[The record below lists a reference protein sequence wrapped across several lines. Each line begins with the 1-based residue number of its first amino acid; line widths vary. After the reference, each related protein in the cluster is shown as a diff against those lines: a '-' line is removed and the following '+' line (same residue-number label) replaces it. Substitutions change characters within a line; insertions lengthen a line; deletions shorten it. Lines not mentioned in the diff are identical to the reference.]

1 MQVTYATIW
10 IAILLNGQTRTLVQH
25 HTVFVSAISRQM
37 TTLAPSVIMN
47 MNIKSNSDIKSI
59 KWTTDTLPHWKT
71 KQKLPEALCLTS
83 QSKKNKLRVRQ

>member
-47 MNIKSNSDIKSI
+47 IQSNSEIKSI
-59 KWTTDTLPHWKT
+59 KWTTDTV
-71 KQKLPEALCLTS
+71 LCLTGK
-83 QSKKNKLRVRQ
+83 QNKSCLKLYI